1 MLKTNPH
8 DHTLFKIYLDELEKL
23 SVSAGFDV
31 VDRVVQTRIKPKTN
45 FLIGS
50 GKVKELKELVK
61 AKNVDY
67 VIFYNPLSSRQK
79 LSLSIE
85 LGCEVIDRYELT
97 LMIFEK
103 SAQDIVS
110 KLQIEYAWL
119 RKLAPLFKLEASIK
133 YKGEHPFFRSMG
145 EYAFHRKLNIIKR
158 KEKTIRLSLEKLVW
172 ERRRQIDERKK
183 HGIPTIVL
191 AGMYNAGKTAL
202 FNAICG
208 CNKPVSDSPFTT
220 LSSKYQLSETE
231 SQKMFFV
238 DTIGFVIDLDPMLIE
253 SFKLNLLDLKSA
265 DIVVLLVALDDPPE
279 IIKLK
284 FKEAIKILSNIG
296 VEEKRI
302 VIALSK
308 ADLLDE
314 GKRTT
319 ILLYLTPLLSG
330 FEWCFVSA
338 KEKDYS
344 SLFSIITKKLKEL
357 GRPQSPPQMHLYL
370 PSSTSSSHL
379 QHEHWRKSL
388 LK

>member
-8 DHTLFKIYLDELEKL
+8 DHTLFRIYLDELERL
-23 SVSAGFDV
+23 SVSAGFHV
-31 VDRVVQTRIKPKTN
+31 VDRIIQTRIKPKTN

-67 VIFYNPLSSRQK
+67 VIFYNSLSSKQK

-85 LGCEVIDRYELT
+85 LECEVIDRYELT

-158 KEKTIRLSLEKLVW
+158 KEKAIKLSIEKLVW

-220 LSSKYQLSETE
+220 LSSKYQLTETE

-265 DIVVLLVALDDPPE
+265 DMVVLLVALDDPLE

-284 FKEAIKILSNIG
+284 FKEAIRILRNIG

-308 ADLLDE
+308 ADLVDE
-314 GKRTT
+314 EKRTA
-319 ILLYLTPLLSG
+319 IPLYLTPLLG
-330 FEWCFVSA
+330 EFEWCFVSA

-344 SLFSIITKKLKEL
+344 SLFSIITKKLQEL
-357 GRPQSPPQMHLYL
+357 SRPQSPPQMHPCL
-370 PSSTSSSHL
+370 PSGVSSSPL
-379 QHEHWRKSL
+379 IMNTEGSL
-388 LK
+388 Y

>member
-8 DHTLFKIYLDELEKL
+8 DHTLFKIYLDELERL
-23 SVSAGFDV
+23 SVSAGFHV
-31 VDRVVQTRIKPKTN
+31 VDRIIQTRIKPKTN

-67 VIFYNPLSSRQK
+67 VIFYNSLSSKQK

-85 LGCEVIDRYELT
+85 LECEVIDRYELT

-158 KEKTIRLSLEKLVW
+158 KEKAIKLSIEKLVW

-220 LSSKYQLSETE
+220 LSSKYQLTETE

-265 DIVVLLVALDDPPE
+265 DMVVLLVALDDPLE

-284 FKEAIKILSNIG
+284 FKEAIRILRNIG

-308 ADLLDE
+308 ADLVDE
-314 GKRTT
+314 EKRTA
-319 ILLYLTPLLSG
+319 IPLYLTPLLG
-330 FEWCFVSA
+330 EFEWCFVSA

-344 SLFSIITKKLKEL
+344 SLFSIITKKLQEL
-357 GRPQSPPQMHLYL
+357 SRPQSPPQMHPCL
-370 PSSTSSSHL
+370 PSGVSSSPL
-379 QHEHWRKSL
+379 IMNTEGSL
-388 LK
+388 Y

>member
-8 DHTLFKIYLDELEKL
+8 DHTLFKIYLDELERL
-23 SVSAGFDV
+23 SVSAGFHV
-31 VDRVVQTRIKPKTN
+31 VDRIIQTRIKPKTN

-67 VIFYNPLSSRQK
+67 VIFYNSLSSKQK

-85 LGCEVIDRYELT
+85 LECEVIDRYELT

-158 KEKTIRLSLEKLVW
+158 KEKAIKLSIEKLVW

-220 LSSKYQLSETE
+220 LSSKYQLTETE

-265 DIVVLLVALDDPPE
+265 DMVVLLVALDDPLE

-284 FKEAIKILSNIG
+284 FKEAIRILRNIG
-296 VEEKRI
+296 VEEKR
-302 VIALSK
+302 
-308 ADLLDE
+308 
-314 GKRTT
+314 
-319 ILLYLTPLLSG
+319 
-330 FEWCFVSA
+330 
-338 KEKDYS
+338 
-344 SLFSIITKKLKEL
+344 
-357 GRPQSPPQMHLYL
+357 
-370 PSSTSSSHL
+370 
-379 QHEHWRKSL
+379 
-388 LK
+388 